1 MLIVLE
7 SFVVPLFLSQ
17 IIKVTHGG
25 LQLSSCVLSAEDK
38 GAQDLTE
45 LEFLK
50 LNREDAE
57 NLIKHVKNA
66 KNRSHLQEI
75 YDTAHPLLLQG
86 KFYIDFLMLSNTF
99 LDLLNILCSDFIRMR
114 FSFFNLILIQCCA
127 RYLTR

>member
-1 MLIVLE
+1 MLFVLWK
-7 SFVVPLFLSQ
+7 SKQVKSQ
-17 IIKVTHGG
+17 QFIKLLMADFNSLRVFF
-25 LQLSSCVLSAEDK
+25 SAEDE

-86 KFYIDFLMLSNTF
+86 KFYIDFMMLSNTF
-99 LDLLNILCSDFIRMR
+99 LDLLNISCCDFIRMR

>member
-1 MLIVLE
+1 MADFNILRVFF
-7 SFVVPLFLSQ
+7 SV
-17 IIKVTHGG
+17 
-25 LQLSSCVLSAEDK
+25 EDE

-57 NLIKHVKNA
+57 NLIKNA

-75 YDTAHPLLLQG
+75 YDTSHPLLLQG
-86 KFYIDFLMLSNTF
+86 IFYIDFMMLSNTF
-99 LDLLNILCSDFIRMR
+99 LDLLNISCCDFIRMR

-127 RYLTR
+127 RYSTR

>member
-1 MLIVLE
+1 MADFNSLRV
-7 SFVVPLFLSQ
+7 FF
-17 IIKVTHGG
+17 
-25 LQLSSCVLSAEDK
+25 SAEDE
-38 GAQDLTE
+38 GAQELTE

-127 RYLTR
+127 RYSTR

>member
-1 MLIVLE
+1 MADFNSLRV
-7 SFVVPLFLSQ
+7 FF
-17 IIKVTHGG
+17 
-25 LQLSSCVLSAEDK
+25 SAEDE

-86 KFYIDFLMLSNTF
+86 KFYIDFMMLSNTF
-99 LDLLNILCSDFIRMR
+99 LDLLNIS
-114 FSFFNLILIQCCA
+114 CCIIIIIIIIIIIFA
-127 RYLTR
+127 IIPIPITNTKYSIIY